1 MCRIS
6 PPPLLIWL
14 YAVSENTIMYICKR
28 KMELIIL
35 PCKITGTTVDKG
47 YCSVVTDQSNWP
59 KAKEDLDFLFYWI
72 ILNCMIYWNIHPPFV
87 KLDILL
93 HAWLELHQDKS
104 KCRGLG
110 PSNHRVKEDIRPWWF
125 EVKLKYYNGVFK
137 IFS

>member
-72 ILNCMIYWNIHPPFV
+72 ILNCMIY
-87 KLDILL
+87 
-93 HAWLELHQDKS
+93 
-104 KCRGLG
+104 
-110 PSNHRVKEDIRPWWF
+110 
-125 EVKLKYYNGVFK
+125 
-137 IFS
+137 